1 MTAPSHRRPPP
12 QLFRSRG
19 PLLLILLSFWLLAGC
34 TPPRHAANANR
45 AVVFAGRLSRQHLPS
60 DGNTLL
66 YAQLRIGPGDIP
78 APEHSNVNLALVI
91 DSSGS
96 MEGEGLAR
104 AKEAAARMVAAM
116 ADGDRLALVTFDTE
130 VQVLIPS
137 TRIDEEE
144 RAKAVAMVEHMRA
157 KGTTNMFA
165 GLEAGLAEVQRHF
178 DAEGINGI
186 VLLGDG
192 IPNDATGIEDLAQR
206 AGQQQVRIT
215 SLGLG
220 IDYNEALMAD
230 IAQRSGGRFHYVDEP
245 EKVADYFHDEILR
258 MHRVY
263 AKNMQLELVLGP
275 EVDHELLGHEVG
287 TAQSVIVPLGDL
299 SHRESI
305 DVMLRLDVPGRR
317 AGAAIEIL
325 DAKLSY
331 EVPSADD
338 EHAEQRVYLSAHAT
352 DDETE
357 LAAID
362 RKLEHAG
369 VMAEAAH
376 ATLTAVAKARG
387 GAKAEAEQAIDFAIE
402 RLDAQAKHG
411 EKKALAARVAE
422 LRVLR
427 KTLPEPQP
435 ISEASVSAE
444 ALDDMA
450 EEEQEPPPSPAEQR
464 QMKSS
469 HDAAV
474 QSFSPR

>member
-1 MTAPSHRRPPP
+1 M
-12 QLFRSRG
+12 
-19 PLLLILLSFWLLAGC
+19 
-34 TPPRHAANANR
+34 
-45 AVVFAGRLSRQHLPS
+45 
-60 DGNTLL
+60 
-66 YAQLRIGPGDIP
+66 Y
-78 APEHSNVNLALVI
+78 
-91 DSSGS
+91 
-96 MEGEGLAR
+96 
-104 AKEAAARMVAAM
+104 
-116 ADGDRLALVTFDTE
+116 
-130 VQVLIPS
+130 
-137 TRIDEEE
+137 
-144 RAKAVAMVEHMRA
+144 
-157 KGTTNMFA
+157 A

-178 DAEGINGI
+178 DADGINGI

-192 IPNDATGIEDLAQR
+192 IPNDATGIEDLAQS

-220 IDYNEALMAD
+220 IDYNEALMAE

-245 EKVADYFHDEILR
+245 EKVAEYFHDEILR

-275 EVDHELLGHEVG
+275 DVDHELLGHEVG
-287 TAQSVIVPLGDL
+287 TTQSVIFPLGDL

-338 EHAEQRVYLSAHAT
+338 ARAEQRVYLSAHAT
-352 DDETE
+352 DDESK
-357 LAAID
+357 LATVD
-362 RKLEHAG
+362 RELEHAG
-369 VMAEAAH
+369 VLAEAAH

-387 GAKAEAEQAIDFAIE
+387 GARAEAEQAIDFAIE

-411 EKKALAARVAE
+411 EKKALAAKASE

-435 ISEASVSAE
+435 IPAASTTADSPA
-444 ALDDMA
+444 AMA
-450 EEEQEPPPSPAEQR
+450 EEDEQEPPSPAEQR
-464 QMKSS
+464 QMKTS